1 MAAPVQLICND
12 CGELSDME
20 MQAYVAPDGERIEWP
35 KAEAKDG
42 QLCFMILCPN
52 CGARQQCIAPAVA
65 K

>member
-12 CGELSDME
+12 CGKLADME
-20 MQAYVAPDGERIEWP
+20 MHAYVAPDGARIEWP

-42 QLCFMILCPN
+42 QLCFVIHCPN
-52 CGARQQCIAPAVA
+52 CGARQQCIAPADA